1 MCVEALSRRSYVGVG
16 WWRRK
21 VCTVFMWKDPQ
32 CTSGI
37 KSVYR
42 VLGGVG
48 RGGAVVP
55 LVAGKLLCGT
65 ADKDIQLERS
75 FKGVGHLNTRL
86 RMQLDLVV

>member
-1 MCVEALSRRSYVGVG
+1 MNASMSRCVCVCVEALSRRSYVGVG

-42 VLGGVG
+42 VLGGGGEGGGCGSFSG
-48 RGGAVVP
+48 RQTP
-55 LVAGKLLCGT
+55 MRNC
-65 ADKDIQLERS
+65 
-75 FKGVGHLNTRL
+75 
-86 RMQLDLVV
+86 

>member
-1 MCVEALSRRSYVGVG
+1 M
-16 WWRRK
+16 
-21 VCTVFMWKDPQ
+21 
-32 CTSGI
+32 
-37 KSVYR
+37 
-42 VLGGVG
+42 
-48 RGGAVVP
+48 VP